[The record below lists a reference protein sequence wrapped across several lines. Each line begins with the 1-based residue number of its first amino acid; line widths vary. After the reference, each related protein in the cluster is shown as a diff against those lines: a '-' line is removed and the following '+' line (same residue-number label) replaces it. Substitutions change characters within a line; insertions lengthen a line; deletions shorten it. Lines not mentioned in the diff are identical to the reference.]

1 MLFPFHVSFQ
11 PEKEPS
17 EDGYYLPDDQSNEEV
32 LDAIGRCSVIA
43 QLNRTRQCITLFV
56 RSLQADPQGNC
67 RCVTAKTITKGPV
80 IWSRVPETT
89 LPLR

>member
-1 MLFPFHVSFQ
+1 MLVLFDISFQ
-11 PEKEPS
+11 PENELS

-67 RCVTAKTITKGPV
+67 RCVIVKP
-80 IWSRVPETT
+80 TT
-89 LPLR
+89 NLLQCHI